1 MPRSVLCADRR
12 GGTDRMEA
20 KMVLPGDEIATAEE
34 FEPGEGTYEKNG
46 LVFAATPGVLILD
59 PGNRVARVRAFNPP
73 AELRVGDIVYGV
85 IDDIRGMMATATIQ
99 AIHGR
104 ARQISGESEGTIHIS
119 NVSEDYTEDIH
130 DKFRLGDVIRA
141 KVVQVKPS
149 VQLTTAEP
157 DLGVVKAMCSVC
169 RGPLELRGRDLY
181 CPRDERTEQR
191 KLAADYA
198 DLRLFVPASELGG
211 GTIPEKHRG
220 GRGEGADR
228 GGRDRGGRGGGHDRV
243 RGPGGRGRGGGGART
258 RGGGRGPGRRREP
271 LCAVKNPYRFRSRT
285 RHKKRKA

>member
-1 MPRSVLCADRR
+1 
-12 GGTDRMEA
+12 MEA

-46 LVFAATPGVLILD
+46 LVFAATPGVLVLD

-104 ARQISGESEGTIHIS
+104 ARQISGESEGTIHIP
-119 NVSEDYTEDIH
+119 NVSEEYTEDIH

-220 GRGEGADR
+220 GRGEGADH
-228 GGRDRGGRGGGHDRV
+228 GGRDRGG
-243 RGPGGRGRGGGGART
+243 GGGGRD
-258 RGGGRGPGRRREP
+258 RPPHRGGGGRGPGGRKAPGGGRGRGRGARRRAP
-271 LCAVKNPYRFRSRT
+271 GQNPDWCGSGN
-285 RHKKRKA
+285 